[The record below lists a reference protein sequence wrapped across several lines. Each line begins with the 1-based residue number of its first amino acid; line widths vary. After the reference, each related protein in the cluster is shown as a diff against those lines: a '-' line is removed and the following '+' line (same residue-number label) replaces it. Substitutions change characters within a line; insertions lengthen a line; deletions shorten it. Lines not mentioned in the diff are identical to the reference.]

1 MLAERRAQASRS
13 HAGHLPC
20 LVEETLSD
28 AGIVLETL
36 GAIAVSAGPGSFTGL
51 RIGVAFAKGL
61 AFAGG
66 VPLIGVPTLE
76 AHASAVRAPAGTLVC
91 VANDARKGEV
101 YAALF
106 VVRTDGVERQWE
118 DRAWRAEALLDA
130 LPPEAVLAGDACD
143 LLVARVPAAAA
154 RCVRAALVPSG
165 GVVALLGSTAL
176 ARGECQPLGEFEP
189 RYVRAPDATLP
200 DPPLR

>member
-1 MLAERRAQASRS
+1 MVAERRAEASRS
-13 HAGHLPC
+13 HAGHLPR
-20 LVEETLSD
+20 LVEEALSD
-28 AGIVLETL
+28 AGV
-36 GAIAVSAGPGSFTGL
+36 AIAGIDAVAVSAGPGSFTGL

-76 AHASAVRAPAGTLVC
+76 AHASVVGGPEGTLVC

-106 VVRTDGVERQWE
+106 VVRAGGLERRWP
-118 DRAWRAEALLDA
+118 DRAWRAAALLDA
-130 LPPEAVLAGDACD
+130 LPRDAVLAGDACD
-143 LLVARVPAAAA
+143 LLAA
-154 RCVRAALVPSG
+154 RAPDAVAGRACERIVPSG
-165 GVVALLGSTAL
+165 AVVALLGSVAL
-176 ARGECQPLGEFEP
+176 ARGERERIGDFEP